1 MEFGDNPQLIF
12 ESLNSCGKDLEEAD
26 KVRNYLLMSLSSE
39 QQEEYYKKYWAEIES
54 CTDDEPTMF
63 IRDYLTIKTKLISKI
78 TDLYFD
84 FKTFDEKNSIP
95 REELLIEMLKYAK
108 YYKQSTKGC
117 TGDEK
122 IDRKFKQLSNIGSS
136 VCMPF
141 YLQFLEYANDNK
153 LSSEEVYKVLDIV
166 ENYWARRIICAYPA
180 NVMSKTFAIL
190 HSDILRIINEHSKR
204 ETPLESSYSEL
215 IKYVLLKK
223 QGNAIFPKD
232 SEIDKNFPTRQIYKI
247 PIDYRYFLFER
258 MENENSKEG
267 DDTIVSR
274 MKKNQI
280 TIEHIM
286 PQTLNQKW
294 KDSLGENWE
303 DIHETYLHTF
313 ANLTLTCLLYTSDAA
328 DEL

>member
-1 MEFGDNPQLIF
+1 MMN
-12 ESLNSCGKDLEEAD
+12 
-26 KVRNYLLMSLSSE
+26 LLCSSE
-39 QQEEYYKKYWAEIES
+39 
-54 CTDDEPTMF
+54 
-63 IRDYLTIKTKLISKI
+63 TILQSKQ
-78 TDLYFD
+78 
-84 FKTFDEKNSIP
+84 NSLV
-95 REELLIEMLKYAK
+95 RLLIYISTLRHLMRKIPFRGKNCSLKCSNMQNTTSNRQK
-108 YYKQSTKGC
+108 VVQRR
-117 TGDEK
+117 K

-153 LSSEEVYKVLDIV
+153 LSSEEVYKVLDVV

-247 PIDYRYFLFER
+247 PIDYRYFCLREWKMKIAKKEMTQLFR
-258 MENENSKEG
+258 
-267 DDTIVSR
+267 
-274 MKKNQI
+274 
-280 TIEHIM
+280 
-286 PQTLNQKW
+286 
-294 KDSLGENWE
+294 
-303 DIHETYLHTF
+303 
-313 ANLTLTCLLYTSDAA
+313 A
-328 DEL
+328 